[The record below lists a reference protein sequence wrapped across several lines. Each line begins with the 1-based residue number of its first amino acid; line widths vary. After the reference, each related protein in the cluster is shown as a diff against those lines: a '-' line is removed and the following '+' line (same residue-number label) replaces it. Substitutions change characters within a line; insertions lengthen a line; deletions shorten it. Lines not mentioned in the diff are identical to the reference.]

1 MSEYSFHISTVD
13 TYVAL
18 ECEADR
24 AEREGMTSVAT
35 RQRKTATHLR
45 NAEAHMQ
52 SLCPEGYAVEVQ
64 IVLRLVPSF
73 NTVAPLSSSRKM
85 KAAVDFIDNAM
96 K

>member
-24 AEREGMTSVAT
+24 AEREGMTSVVK
-35 RQRKTATHLR
+35 RQRATATHLR

-52 SLCPEGYAVEVQ
+52 SICPEGHKVEVQ
-64 IVLRLVPSF
+64 IVLRHVPSF
-73 NTVAPLSSSRKM
+73 NAVARRT
-85 KAAVDFIDNAM
+85 
-96 K
+96 